1 MILRILFVALSL
13 LVARG
18 LVCLGY
24 GKKGMRARKY
34 LGISSKG
41 ITLVWELYI
50 WVMLVV
56 LIIVGTSEIP
66 ATVPLVFVF
75 GAIPYIFW
83 LVRAR
88 LSVPDLLSQV
98 ETIERRLE
106 EEEKKKK
113 AEKDAQRAQQEA
125 ERIRK
130 EEERQRKL
138 DAIRQQLAQSG
149 TSESFSGFVEVASN
163 CKKIAEIRTA
173 WNAWPKDGIDRPL
186 QEEVKNRLDRL
197 GSQEM
202 IYGTSER
209 RTNDLMKELRG
220 LAGL

>member
-1 MILRILFVALSL
+1 MILRALFVALSM

-24 GKKGMRARKY
+24 GKKGMDARKY

-41 ITLVWELYI
+41 ITMVWDLYI
-50 WVMLVV
+50 WVMIVV
-56 LIIVGTSEIP
+56 LIIAGTSEIP
-66 ATVPLVFVF
+66 LTVPLVFVI
-75 GAIPYIFW
+75 GAIPYILW

-98 ETIERRLE
+98 ETIKRRME
-106 EEEKKKK
+106 KEEEKKK
-113 AEKDAQRAQQEA
+113 AEIDAQRAQLEA
-125 ERIRK
+125 EQIRK
-130 EEERQRKL
+130 EEEKQRKL

>member
-1 MILRILFVALSL
+1 MILRALFVALSM

-24 GKKGMRARKY
+24 GKKGMDARKY

-41 ITLVWELYI
+41 ITMVWDLYI
-50 WVMLVV
+50 WVMIVV
-56 LIIVGTSEIP
+56 LITAGTSEIP
-66 ATVPLVFVF
+66 LTVPLVFVI
-75 GAIPYIFW
+75 GAIPYILW

-98 ETIERRLE
+98 ATIKRRME
-106 EEEKKKK
+106 KEEEKKK
-113 AEKDAQRAQQEA
+113 AEIDAQRAQLEA
-125 ERIRK
+125 EQIRK
-130 EEERQRKL
+130 EEEKQRKL